1 MNLLLIKQMDD
12 GTTSREFLAYDSFNA
27 ALSAL
32 YYDLWVAVSDTNI
45 KMVVAELINDD
56 GRVEKCERY
65 FAPVPIEESEVSA

>member
-1 MNLLLIKQMDD
+1 MNLLLIKQMKD

-32 YYDLWVAVSDTNI
+32 YYALWIAASDTNI
-45 KMVVAELINDD
+45 NMVVAELINDD

-65 FAPVPIEESEVSA
+65 FAPVSVEESEVNE